1 MRIARPSSRNA
12 EVEPVLGAVGSESA
26 QNRRRQQPARLDR
39 QRDSMS
45 GRCSAISVQSI
56 DPENSASMCV
66 YAWPAPGLNR
76 CRSYQLL
83 MLGIS
88 SIPSRCARP
97 KIGAD
102 WPCVSGPSRSTSKP
116 ASSRPNPSRQCRDR
130 RRLEADLE
138 GEHRV
143 SRVMLARGVE
153 RVPLAHHRHFR
164 GATRNAFFSFKP
176 DG

>member
-1 MRIARPSSRNA
+1 
-12 EVEPVLGAVGSESA
+12 
-26 QNRRRQQPARLDR
+26 
-39 QRDSMS
+39 MS

-143 SRVMLARGVE
+143 SRGQARRPVLPDPDLCQS
-153 RVPLAHHRHFR
+153 RR
-164 GATRNAFFSFKP
+164 GRRRLRARLVALIRSSPRAAAPPGAAASPRNYAEYMPATRRRNPRPKP
-176 DG
+176 CRSA